1 MKRIINLVAVLLMP
15 LAMQAQNLVSGTVT
29 DAANGEPL
37 IGVGVVV
44 KGTTTGTTTDLDGR
58 YSLSVPDGATL
69 DFEYIGYAKA
79 SAPVGGRSLVNI
91 SLQVDAQFL
100 EEVVVVGYSVMKRRD
115 VLGAV
120 SKVDGKDLSKI
131 PVSSVQ
137 QSMQGRI
144 AGVNVT
150 SETGAPGAGISV
162 RVRGTGS
169 ISSSNE
175 PLYIVDGI
183 PVEGALNTIAA
194 GDIEEISVLK
204 DASSAAIYGSR
215 ATNGVVLIT
224 TRSGKDGDAKV
235 QYNMQAGVQFHGR
248 LPKMTNTAQ
257 YIKLYNEAATAD
269 NAASPIK
276 RDLIEGEYLKDFA
289 DVNHLE
295 EIFRVAPIH
304 QHELSVSG
312 GSKKTQYLVSAS
324 WFDQEGIIRHSDYD
338 RANIRSSITS
348 QAKDWLKV
356 SMNVSGS
363 LSNNR
368 LLASSGDGYN
378 NDMGGSVV
386 RYALFRNPAIPVRD
400 ADGNYV
406 DSPGEYYGNAVYN
419 SFFGNGY
426 SPEGLAEYTDRTNRT
441 KTFLATGNAIVNFTK
456 DIFWKTTMGL
466 DYRTNNFRLF
476 NRTWGTDNRINAV
489 NGLTYRTNENI
500 NWTVNSTFN
509 QNLEFGEHHVNY
521 LLGAEAIKNHEYV
534 IAASNEAFSSN
545 DPSLLY
551 ISLGEGALNASNGES
566 GSALLSFFA
575 SANYNYGG
583 RYYASAILRR
593 DGSSRFMKGNRWGTF
608 YSASAGWNMEQ
619 EEFLKDVDWLSK
631 LKLRA
636 GYGAIGNQ
644 NIALYAYSDRYN
656 GKYYYSIGGTAVDG
670 YAQTSLGNDNLKWET
685 SRQFNAGVDV
695 EVLKGSL
702 GGSIDYYYKVTDD
715 MLVQESLPTSVGYSS
730 TPWINNGSVLNTGID
745 LEIFWRRQYKDWGF
759 DLTFNGGYLHNEVL
773 SLVSPMQG
781 GLVNDGVYATRTEV
795 GHPIGSFY
803 MYKMTGIFQDNS
815 EILLSP
821 YQGSGVK
828 PGDVKYA
835 DISGPDGDEDGI
847 IDSYDRTFVGS
858 AIPKF
863 TAGLNFSANW
873 KNLDLSLFFQG
884 AFGQKA
890 YVQYLNDSEGFY
902 RGFPTT
908 LRYYNEHW
916 TETNHSN
923 TQPRAI
929 WNGSNNRKIST
940 RFLEDASYLRLK
952 NLQLGYTL
960 PKPERLKLAGLRV
973 YLAATNLLTLT
984 GYTGLDPEMTVNAN
998 STEEGDRANGID
1010 WGNYPVAKSVT
1021 FGMNLTF

>member
-1 MKRIINLVAVLLMP
+1 MKRLINVMAALLLP
-15 LAMQAQNLVSGTVT
+15 LAMQAQNLVSGIVK
-29 DAANGEPL
+29 DAATGEAL

-44 KGTTTGTTTDLDGR
+44 KGTTTGTTTDFDGH
-58 YSLSVPDGATL
+58 YSLSVPDGSTL
-69 DFEYIGYAKA
+69 NFEYIGYA
-79 SAPVGGRSLVNI
+79 SFSTPVDGRSTIDVNL
-91 SLQVDAQFL
+91 SVDALFL
-100 EEVVVVGYSVMKRRD
+100 DEVVVVGYSVMKRRD

-120 SKVDGKDLSKI
+120 SKVDGKELSKI

-224 TRSGKDGDAKV
+224 TKSGKDGDAKV
-235 QYNMQAGVQFHGR
+235 AYNMQAGIQFHGT

-257 YIKLYNEAATAD
+257 YIELYNEAANAD
-269 NAASPIK
+269 NAVSPIK
-276 RDLIEGEYLKDFA
+276 RDLIEGAYLKDFA

-312 GSKKTQYLVSAS
+312 GNKKTQYLISGS
-324 WFDQEGIIRHSDYD
+324 YFDQEGIIRHSDYD
-338 RANIRSSITS
+338 RANIRSSVTT
-348 QAKDWLKV
+348 QAKDWLKL
-356 SMNVSGS
+356 SMNISGS

-386 RYALFRNPAIPVRD
+386 RYALFRNPAIPVYD
-400 ADGNYV
+400 ANGAYV
-406 DSPGEYYGNAVYN
+406 DTPGEYYGDNVYN
-419 SFFGNGY
+419 SFFGSGY

-441 KTFLATGNAIVNFTK
+441 KTMLATGNAIVNFTK
-456 DIFWKTTMGL
+456 DIFWKTTAGI
-466 DYRTNNFRLF
+466 DYRTNNFRLY
-476 NRTWGTDNRINAV
+476 NRTWGTDNRINAT
-489 NGLTYRTNENI
+489 NGITYRTNENL
-500 NWTVNSTFN
+500 NWTVNSTYN
-509 QNLEFGEHHVNY
+509 QNIESGKHHVNY

-534 IAASNEAFSSN
+534 MAESNEAFSSN
-545 DPSLLY
+545 DASLLY
-551 ISLGEGALNASNGES
+551 IGLGEGALNANNGES

-575 SANYNYGG
+575 SANYNYDG
-583 RYYASAILRR
+583 RYYASGILRR
-593 DGSSRFMKGNRWGTF
+593 DGSSRFSEGNRWGTF
-608 YSASAGWNMEQ
+608 YSVSAGWNMEQ
-619 EEFLKDVDWLSK
+619 EEFLKNVSWLEK
-631 LKLRA
+631 LKLRL

-644 NIALYAYSDRYN
+644 NIDLYAYSDRYA
-656 GKYYYSIGGTAVDG
+656 GKYYYAIGGTAVDG
-670 YAQTSLGNDNLKWET
+670 YAQNSLGNENLKWET

-695 EVLKGSL
+695 EVLKGSF
-702 GGSIDYYYKVTDD
+702 GGSLDYYYKITDD
-715 MLVQESLPTSVGYSS
+715 MLVRESLPTSVGFSS
-730 TPWINNGSVLNTGID
+730 APWINNGSVLNTGID
-745 LEIFWRRQYKDWGF
+745 LELFYRRQYKEWGF

-773 SLVSPMQG
+773 SLVAPMQG
-781 GLVNDGVYATRTEV
+781 GLVNDSVYATRTEV
-795 GHPIGSFY
+795 GQPIGAFY
-803 MYKMTGIFQDNS
+803 MYKMEGIFQDNS

-821 YQGSGVK
+821 YQGTGIK

-835 DISGPDGDEDGI
+835 DVSGPNGVEDGI
-847 IDSYDRTFVGS
+847 IDNYDRTFVGS

-863 TAGLNFSANW
+863 TTGLNFSANW
-873 KNLDLSLFFQG
+873 RNLDMSLFFQG

-890 YVQYLNDSEGFY
+890 YVQFFNDSEGFY

-908 LRYYNEHW
+908 LRYYKEHW
-916 TETNHSN
+916 TEANHST
-923 TQPRAI
+923 TQPRAV
-929 WNGSNNRKIST
+929 WNGSNNRKVST
-940 RFLEDASYLRLK
+940 RFLDDASYLRLK
-952 NLQLGYTL
+952 NLQIGYTL
-960 PKPERLKLAGLRV
+960 PKPERVKIASMRV
-973 YLAATNLLTLT
+973 YLAASNLLTLT
-984 GYTGLDPEMTVNAN
+984 GYHGLDPEMTVNAN
-998 STEEGDRANGID
+998 STSEGDRANGID
-1010 WGNYPVAKSVT
+1010 WGNYPVAKSIT